1 MPAPRRTGATA
12 AAVLPAALAGALLV
26 SAPFA
31 GTTTAPLAKS
41 TDRAAVAPVA
51 AGAGQAPGRATAN
64 AHSADQGLRFNV
76 SPGSL
81 AVLGGAELLL
91 LGVGAGVIVAARR
104 RRFADD

>member
-1 MPAPRRTGATA
+1 MHAVRRTGATA

-41 TDRAAVAPVA
+41 TTRAATTA
-51 AGAGQAPGRATAN
+51 APGTSGHATAT
-64 AHSADQGLRFNV
+64 ARGGGQGLGFDV

-81 AVLGGAELLL
+81 AILGGAEMLL
-91 LGVGAGVIVAARR
+91 LGVGAGVMVIARR
-104 RRFADD
+104 RRYAED

>member
-1 MPAPRRTGATA
+1 MHAARRTGATA

-41 TDRAAVAPVA
+41 TNSAATTA
-51 AGAGQAPGRATAN
+51 ATGTARHATAT
-64 AHSADQGLRFNV
+64 AGGGDQGLSFDI

-81 AVLGGAELLL
+81 AIFGGAEVLL
-91 LGVGAGVIVAARR
+91 LGVGAGVIVMARR
-104 RRFADD
+104 RRYAED

>member
-1 MPAPRRTGATA
+1 MPATRRTGATA

-41 TDRAAVAPVA
+41 TTSAVQTPAP
-51 AGAGQAPGRATAN
+51 GAGHANATARG
-64 AHSADQGLRFNV
+64 HDQGLRFDV

-81 AVLGGAELLL
+81 AVFGGAEMLL
-91 LGVGAGVIVAARR
+91 LGVGAGVIVMARR
-104 RRFADD
+104 RRFAED